1 MKINSPDLVETIDF
15 YLDPIKHPVAYNAK
29 LKELI
34 ECGMTETEAM
44 SHLQNNPVLLELY
57 YSSNQGLFMIESEFI
72 EVDEPYNPYDGKKM
86 ER

>member
-15 YLDPIKHPVAYNAK
+15 YLDPIKHPLAYNAK

-34 ECGMTETEAM
+34 ECGMTEKEAM
-44 SHLQNNPVLLELY
+44 RHLQNNPVLLELY